1 MRVHEGSAQRPRS
14 LETMFVFN
22 ESLSDHFIA
31 FVFPWLLRMLWI
43 QFDFMMNFIE
53 NEFHWIRNC
62 YACFEHNSTSW
73 WTSLKNEF
81 RWIRE
86 TRSLRTMCVKVITM
100 TLRILLLWL
109 AAGALR
115 GTRTYPNPWRAFLFC
130 LPFLSFF
137 LLTSLSFAFKTK
149 MVERERLSWRSW
161 MQTFSWRRWM
171 WTFQWIQNSWKMPF
185 WQNSWKIWIM
195 NCDFEEVLFQTSPN
209 YCYYERPTYKKRCF
223 ALQT

>member
-1 MRVHEGSAQRPRS
+1 MVPYRQANLVQDEWMRVHEGSAQRPRS

-53 NEFHWIRNC
+53 NEFHWIR
-62 YACFEHNSTSW
+62 EM
-73 WTSLKNEF
+73 
-81 RWIRE
+81 
-86 TRSLRTMCVKVITM
+86 RSLRTMCVKVITM
-100 TLRILLLWL
+100 TLRTLLLRL

-137 LLTSLSFAFKTK
+137 FYLPLYPLLSKQRWLKGNVFRGE
-149 MVERERLSWRSW
+149 VECKHFRDDVECEH
-161 MQTFSWRRWM
+161 FSEFRIHEKCR
-171 WTFQWIQNSWKMPF
+171 F

-195 NCDFEEVLFQTSPN
+195 NCDFEEVLFQTSPD
-209 YCYYERPTYKKRCF
+209 YYYYGRSTNKKRCF

>member
-1 MRVHEGSAQRPRS
+1 MKYINSVTCKLSRSQGLEITDANVPVKMYDDHISLNSTLSPSKFGSSWASTQGQRTTAPQPGDYIRLQRKSQRS
-14 LETMFVFN
+14 L
-22 ESLSDHFIA
+22 HRIRFI
-31 FVFPWLLRMLWI
+31 WLLRMLGT
-43 QFDFMMNFIE
+43 QLDFMMNFIE

-115 GTRTYPNPWRAFLFC
+115 GTRTYPNTFDSTRTL
-130 LPFLSFF
+130 
-137 LLTSLSFAFKTK
+137 K
-149 MVERERLSWRSW
+149 RL
-161 MQTFSWRRWM
+161 M
-171 WTFQWIQNSWKMPF
+171 
-185 WQNSWKIWIM
+185 
-195 NCDFEEVLFQTSPN
+195 
-209 YCYYERPTYKKRCF
+209 
-223 ALQT
+223 